1 MADSKRPKP
10 PGGTPG
16 RPVLPLGAPVREKV
30 RGVNYDEDPSPTAA
44 QPPLFPDPRPVVGGR
59 PPFPATL
66 PPAGPGWVAPP
77 QGAQSAPPAPPVLP
91 GAGQSA
97 ATVHVPQPYL
107 SPAASAQLA
116 QAQATQMT
124 QVGPLSPPQPGQP
137 GQPWLAMTQINMQGG
152 PMTMMGAAIAG
163 SPSMAV
169 QTQVVVSKHSMPEE
183 VDPRL
188 IMVREPDSA
197 RAAAFRVLR
206 HRLVERGDP
215 RTICV
220 TSAEP
225 AEGKTTLAINLAMAL
240 GECGRAR
247 VLLMEANLR
256 SPRLAPMLG
265 FRPPECFS
273 EQLARH
279 REQPLEPWSVV
290 EVFWPWLHVAAVDP
304 KTAGKPLL
312 DAPAFEIAVARLR
325 PGYDY
330 LVIDTPPVLGSAD
343 VNLIEDAVE
352 AVLLACWAKRSRGRT
367 LARAIEQLSP
377 AKVIGVT
384 LLDA

>member
-1 MADSKRPKP
+1 M
-10 PGGTPG
+10 
-16 RPVLPLGAPVREKV
+16 
-30 RGVNYDEDPSPTAA
+30 
-44 QPPLFPDPRPVVGGR
+44 
-59 PPFPATL
+59 
-66 PPAGPGWVAPP
+66 
-77 QGAQSAPPAPPVLP
+77 
-91 GAGQSA
+91 
-97 ATVHVPQPYL
+97 

-116 QAQATQMT
+116 QAGHMTSMNNLQQMA
-124 QVGPLSPPQPGQP
+124 QMAQQQGGAGQS
-137 GQPWLAMTQINMQGG
+137 WLPAMTQINMPAGAG
-152 PMTMMGAAIAG
+152 PMTMMGAQLGQA
-163 SPSMAV
+163 PMMAA
-169 QTQVVVSKHSMPEE
+169 QTQVVVSKHSMPED

-188 IMVREPDSA
+188 IMVREPDSP

-225 AEGKTTLAINLAMAL
+225 GEGKTTCAINLAMSL

-247 VLLMEANLR
+247 VLLMEANFR
-256 SPRLAPMLG
+256 NPRLAPMLG

-273 EQLARH
+273 EQLTRH
-279 REQPLEPWSVV
+279 REQPLDPWSVV

-304 KTAGKPLL
+304 KIGGKPLL

-330 LVIDTPPVLGSAD
+330 LVIDSPPILGSAD
-343 VNLIEDAVE
+343 VNLIEDAVD
-352 AVLLACWAKRSRGRT
+352 AVLLACWARRSRGRSLT
-367 LARAIEQLSP
+367 KAIEQLSP

-384 LLDA
+384 LLDV